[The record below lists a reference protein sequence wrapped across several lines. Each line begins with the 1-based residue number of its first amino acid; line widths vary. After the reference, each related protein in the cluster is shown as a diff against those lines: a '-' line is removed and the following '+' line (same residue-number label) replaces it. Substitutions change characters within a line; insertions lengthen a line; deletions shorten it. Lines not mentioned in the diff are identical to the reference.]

1 MYILQLSL
9 LLQLIGTSDMLV
21 VVGELVVTVV
31 VWNMSRCIPAKMW
44 S

>member
-9 LLQLIGTSDMLV
+9 LLQLIGTSDVLV

-31 VWNMSRCIPAKMW
+31 V
-44 S
+44 